1 MIGPALLVV
10 ALLAWVLIAR
20 IKAEHRTPVSPH
32 ARGELSG
39 KAEED

>member
-1 MIGPALLVV
+1 MIGAALFVA

-20 IKAEHRTPVSPH
+20 IKSEHRTPVSPH

-39 KAEED
+39 RAEEE